1 MKRAI
6 LFVGGLL
13 FAAVT
18 HAVTLNWSEATSLEL
33 TRDGT
38 TGAYSANGFSIDGSK
53 DFAIKVA
60 LTFNAE
66 GDANWFNTHGLGNA
80 LALLTLGTR
89 TEAGTFQQIFSAFRN
104 KQTTTVWGRDSG
116 SNTPDGAEIIN
127 VKAGTYDL
135 VFVYDASSNQMEIT
149 YDGTLLATVTGDLL
163 PADGFGTLTEL
174 CVGGVPNSSGG
185 FGEGWQGVSNPRSWS
200 VESVQVLPEPTV
212 LALLALGVAGAV
224 LRRKVA

>member
-60 LTFNAE
+60 LTFTS
-66 GDANWFNTHGLGNA
+66 GGANWFNEHGHNIA

-89 TEAGTFQQIFSAFRN
+89 TEAGSFQQIFTAFRN

-116 SNTPDGAEIIN
+116 SNTPDGAQMIN

-135 VFVYDASSNQMEIT
+135 VFIYDAASNQMEIT
-149 YDGTLLATVTGDLL
+149 YDGTLLAVVPGDLL
-163 PADGFGTLTEL
+163 PANGFGTLTEL
-174 CVGGVPNSSGG
+174 YFGGVPNASGG
-185 FGEGWQGVSNPRSWS
+185 FAENWQSVNRPDTWG